1 MDCINWN
8 LLRWINLF
16 IIEPKKP
23 KFRFRHF
30 WLIFI
35 FLIFKIF
42 SLYIFF
48 TKTNLEFQRFS
59 DVIVYRILKKFGLI
73 IYADFLISI
82 KNDFLSTH
90 FHIGISNTTL
100 MKWIS
105 ILKCSTY
112 PKYYISET
120 EELEKHF
127 DNAKQA

>member
-16 IIEPKKP
+16 IIEPKVSFP
-23 KFRFRHF
+23 SL
-30 WLIFI
+30 LIFI

>member
-16 IIEPKKP
+16 IIEPKVSFP
-23 KFRFRHF
+23 SL
-30 WLIFI
+30 LIDFYC
-35 FLIFKIF
+35 FNFKIF

>member
-16 IIEPKKP
+16 IIEPKVSFP
-23 KFRFRHF
+23 SL
-30 WLIFI
+30 LIDFY
-35 FLIFKIF
+35 FFDFKIF